1 MVNTKNFDSLDGN
14 ALTLHFCISSMLIL
28 FIIIFF
34 FEEKIDMGDDL
45 S

>member
-14 ALTLHFCISSMLIL
+14 VLTLHFCISSMLIL
-28 FIIIFF
+28 FYFFF
-34 FEEKIDMGDDL
+34 FEEKIDMRDDL